1 MENWLKWMHRY
12 VSPVFLALLV
22 ASFILWYIA
31 KLSYTYTTEQTVR
44 VSVDGQPFE
53 VTCVVEGV
61 GTNLFGYRV
70 YMNKTL
76 RIPLAELKTKRSYE
90 EGHEG
95 KLIIDPSRCKTPLR
109 RGSATSRSFPS
120 GTFPKST
127 FPVTHDEGRNHRRHR
142 QRQKHR
148 LPSFR
153 AFGRR
158 GL

>member
-1 MENWLKWMHRY
+1 MENLLHGMRRY

-44 VSVDGQPFE
+44 VSVDDQPFE

-70 YMNKTL
+70 YMNKRL
-76 RIPLAELKTKRSYE
+76 RIPLSELKTRPSQE

-95 KLIIDPSRCKTPLR
+95 KLVIDPQPLQDALAPR
-109 RGSATSRSFPS
+109 FSDIKIISIKDIPELDQPQA
-120 GTFPKST
+120 KS
-127 FPVTHDEGRNHRRHR
+127 
-142 QRQKHR
+142 
-148 LPSFR
+148 
-153 AFGRR
+153 
-158 GL
+158 

>member
-1 MENWLKWMHRY
+1 MIMENLLKWMHRY

-31 KLSYTYTTEQTVR
+31 KLSYTYTTDQTVR
-44 VSVDGQPFE
+44 IDVDGVPFE

-76 RIPLAELKTKRSYE
+76 HIPLSDLKFTRSHE

-95 KLIIDPSRCKTPLR
+95 KLILDPQSLQNAISLKFSDIKVVSLRSVPEIDEPAK
-109 RGSATSRSFPS
+109 AE
-120 GTFPKST
+120 KS
-127 FPVTHDEGRNHRRHR
+127 EKR
-142 QRQKHR
+142 
-148 LPSFR
+148 
-153 AFGRR
+153 
-158 GL
+158 

>member
-1 MENWLKWMHRY
+1 MENLWKWMHRY

-44 VSVDGQPFE
+44 VNVDGEPFE

-76 RIPLAELKTKRSYE
+76 RIPLAELKYKRSHE

-95 KLIIDPSRCKTPLR
+95 KLQIDPQSLQ
-109 RGSATSRSFPS
+109 SAISVRFSDIKVIS
-120 GTFPKST
+120 IGTVPEIDK
-127 FPVTHDEGRNHRRHR
+127 PE
-142 QRQKHR
+142 Q
-148 LPSFR
+148 P
-153 AFGRR
+153 
-158 GL
+158 